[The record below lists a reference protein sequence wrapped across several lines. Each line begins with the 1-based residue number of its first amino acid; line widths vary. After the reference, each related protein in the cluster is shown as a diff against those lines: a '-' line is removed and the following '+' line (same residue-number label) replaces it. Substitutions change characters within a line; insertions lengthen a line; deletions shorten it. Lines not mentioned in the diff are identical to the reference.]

1 MGKFK
6 KISFEKDNLKHVHVA
21 NMVVCCVRVLFKG
34 TVSRDRGQD
43 EPMEQ

>member
-1 MGKFK
+1 MSIFVA
-6 KISFEKDNLKHVHVA
+6 KILIIKD
-21 NMVVCCVRVLFKG
+21 VVNVYGYVGSVKQLKG